1 MTEIRLI
8 KNDIIQYYEKVFNSV
23 ADSDKLGIPDTFDKD
38 VAEILGLLEES
49 YPGPDFKWSNIG
61 ETDTHAWL
69 LREWLF
75 CKILLLVGDMKGYVL
90 KRFGSTSPRS
100 DIDISVEGTRVSVP
114 IRRIT
119 ETWVSETGYFP
130 SRLDISFY
138 GDFVMYADVSDKK
151 AFLNTRNF
159 KNTDA
164 ISKILPYVGASIYRN
179 TGALDFMELTVFLT
193 NYPQIKSNIHWKEDA
208 IKLIG
213 EVENVKTQGGEQGLL
228 DEYCELLDE
237 AEALMPH
244 TPMNYETTLAVFLAL
259 CKANLYTAENYILP
273 STVIHI
279 VRDIQARALNKG
291 EDDCE
296 RYHVYSPKCAL
307 SPLMYLFSA
316 MEQIGYIEHFKN
328 NKYKRHKYQQ
338 RYMDAIQQYNIH
350 MKGGRRRAPKKHT
363 RRRILNVLLRR
374 VMRTFRSRRR

>member
-1 MTEIRLI
+1 MEIRLI
-8 KNDIIQYYEKVFNSV
+8 KNDIIEYYETVFKSLI
-23 ADSDKLGIPDTFDKD
+23 DSDTLGVPRTFDKK

-49 YPGPDFKWSNIG
+49 YPGPEFKWSNIG
-61 ETDTHAWL
+61 ETDTRAWL

-75 CKILLLVGDMKGYVL
+75 CKILLLVGDIEGYVL

-114 IRRIT
+114 IRKIT
-119 ETWVSETGYFP
+119 ETWVSVTGYFP

-179 TGALDFMELTVFLT
+179 TDALDFMELTVFLT
-193 NYPQIKSNIHWKEDA
+193 NYPQIKSNINWKEDA
-208 IKLIG
+208 IKLIS

-228 DEYCELLDE
+228 DEYCKLLDE
-237 AEALMPH
+237 AEDLVPS
-244 TPMNYETTLAVFLAL
+244 TGMNYDTTLAVFLAL
-259 CKANLYTAENYILP
+259 SKANLYTAENYILP

-291 EDDCE
+291 NDDCE

-316 MEQIGYIEHFKN
+316 MEQIGYIEHFKD
-328 NKYKRHKYQQ
+328 NKYKRHKYWL
-338 RYMDAIQQYNIH
+338 RYMDAIKQYDSH
-350 MKGGRRRAPKKHT
+350 MKGGRRRAPKRTIK
-363 RRRILNVLLRR
+363 RRALNARSRR
-374 VMRTFRSRRR
+374 VMRTYRSRRR